1 MLSKERN
8 FKVQLVLF
16 ALVLILGFVFQIS
29 RHDWMNLL
37 LVSALVL
44 SLEIVNS
51 TIEKTCDLI
60 TEETNTRIKNIKDIS
75 AAAVLLASLFA
86 LIIGILIFLPY
97 LKIALL

>member
-51 TIEKTCDLI
+51 AIEKTCDLI